1 MLGISLRQ
9 LEVFV
14 AVAAEDSVRAAAERL
29 HLSQPALSMALAELE
44 SQLGADLFDR
54 KRGRL
59 YLSERGRD
67 ALPLAQEILE
77 RTAELKRS
85 VHGQGAALE
94 GELRLGASNTI
105 GNYLVGDL
113 LGAFTAEHPRVS
125 IRLAVDNTDAIVK
138 GVLDHALDLGCV
150 EGAVAHADIE
160 VRPWREDELVICTR
174 PDHALARRKRLRA
187 EDFAGARWILRE
199 GGSGTRAM
207 TEHALASL
215 PPGQAVLE
223 LGQSEAIKQAVIAGL
238 GIACLPAIA
247 VAEAVKARRLTV
259 LKTPFLDLRRRLSW
273 VLRRSKYHGA
283 LVGAFLGST
292 AVDGA
297 AEVRRP
303 ARAPRPRRNT
313 RA

>member
-1 MLGISLRQ
+1 MTSKGKKVSSMLPISLRQ

-14 AVAAEDSVRAAAERL
+14 AVAREGSVRAAAEKL

-44 SQLGADLFDR
+44 SQLDTDLFDR

-77 RTAELKRS
+77 RTVELGRS
-85 VHGQGAALE
+85 VRGNGAALE

-105 GNYLVGDL
+105 GNYMVGDL
-113 LGAFTAEHPRVS
+113 LGAFTAGHPQVAV
-125 IRLAVDNTDAIVK
+125 RLTVGNSDAIVK

-160 VRPWREDELVICTR
+160 TRPWREDELVICTR
-174 PDHALARRKRLRA
+174 PDHALAKRKRLRA

-199 GGSGTRAM
+199 DGSGTRAM
-207 TEHALASL
+207 TERVLSSL
-215 PPGQAVLE
+215 PPGQTVLE

-238 GIACLPAIA
+238 GIAVLPAVA
-247 VAEAVKARRLTV
+247 VVDAVKTHRLTA
-259 LKTPFLDLRRRLSW
+259 LHTPFLDLRRRLSW
-273 VLRRSKYHGA
+273 IMRRSKYHGA
-283 LVGAFLGST
+283 LVSAFLDNAT
-292 AVDGA
+292 AIKL
-297 AEVRRP
+297 P
-303 ARAPRPRRNT
+303 ARASRSR
-313 RA
+313 

>member
-14 AVAAEDSVRAAAERL
+14 AVAREGSLRAAAGQL

-44 SQLGADLFDR
+44 AQLGADLFDR

-67 ALPLAQEILE
+67 ALPLAQEVLE
-77 RTAELKRS
+77 RTLELRRS
-85 VHGQGAALE
+85 VHGRGAALE

-113 LGAFTAEHPRVS
+113 LGAFTAEHPKVA
-125 IRLAVDNTDAIVK
+125 IRLAVENTDTIVK
-138 GVLDHALDLGCV
+138 GVLDHTLDLGCV
-150 EGAVAHADIE
+150 EGAVAHVDIDA
-160 VRPWREDELVICTR
+160 RPWREDNLVICTR

-187 EDFAGARWILRE
+187 DDFAGARWILRE
-199 GGSGTRAM
+199 DGSGTRAM
-207 TEHALASL
+207 TERILASL
-215 PPGQAVLE
+215 PPGQTVLE

-238 GIACLPAIA
+238 GIACLPAVA
-247 VAEAVKARRLTV
+247 VADAIKARRLTA
-259 LKTPFLDLRRRLSW
+259 LQTPFLDLRRRLAW

-283 LVGAFLGST
+283 LVSAFLDSAT
-292 AVDGA
+292 AI
-297 AEVRRP
+297 RQP
-303 ARAPRPRRNT
+303 ARATRPRRST